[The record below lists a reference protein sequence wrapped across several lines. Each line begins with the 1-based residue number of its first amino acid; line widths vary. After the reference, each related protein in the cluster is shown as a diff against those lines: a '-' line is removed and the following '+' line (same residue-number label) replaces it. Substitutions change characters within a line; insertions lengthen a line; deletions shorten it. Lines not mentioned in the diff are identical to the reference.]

1 MRNNGK
7 FKKKIF
13 LILTD
18 AVSVVLAGTIA
29 YIITMQGTEGFGWK
43 LVSMWLIA
51 DLVATILLF
60 MIFGMYDIVFSSVG
74 IIDALKLCLPVLCL
88 CALNVS
94 LALLRHGN
102 YIRVDT
108 AFLFSAFLFYLAGV
122 VRFSKRIL
130 VVLRF
135 FLAGGKNKKKRVM
148 IVGGGS
154 AGLVLIKEM
163 LTSDKIDY
171 KPVCIADDDPTKL
184 GKSISGVKVAGSTCD
199 VKRLAEKYRVEEI
212 FVTMPAASK
221 KIQSAVIDR
230 CKDCK
235 CPVKVLPGVYQIADG
250 QVTVSKLRK
259 VEIQD
264 LLGRE
269 QVKVNLDEIMGYIEN
284 KVVLVTGGGGS
295 IGSELCRQIAT
306 HNPRLLIILDIYENN
321 AYDIE
326 QELKRKYP
334 SMPLLT
340 LIASVRD
347 MGKMRDVFSKYR
359 PQIVFHAAAH
369 KHVPLMETSPNEA
382 VKNNVFGTVNVAR
395 CADEFGVE
403 TFVQISTDKAVN
415 PTNIMG
421 ATKRICEMIIQT
433 IGRHSKNTKFVAVR
447 FGNVLGSNGSVIPLF
462 RKQISEGGPVTV
474 THKDI
479 IRYFMTIPEAVSLV
493 LQAGAY
499 AKGGQI
505 FVLDMG
511 EPVRIYDLAYNLI
524 KLSGLEPGV
533 DIDIVCTGL
542 RPGEKLYEERLMKEE
557 GLQKTPNGLINIAK
571 PLEFDEETFWQTLD
585 LLYDEAYSET
595 DRMKE
600 YVKKLVPTYTIEKRD
615 LGLKAFIRT
624 ADSGASGTEKISV
637 PGAICA
643 EALNS
648 EPGRAEEGFG
658 AQRAD

>member
-1 MRNNGK
+1 MA
-7 FKKKIF
+7 
-13 LILTD
+13 TD
-18 AVSVVLAGTIA
+18 AIAVFLAGLLACLIVSGGALPSAPVFFGWTVCNVVAVLA
-29 YIITMQGTEGFGWK
+29 
-43 LVSMWLIA
+43 
-51 DLVATILLF
+51 LF
-60 MIFGMYDIVFSSVG
+60 MLFGMYDVVFSTVG
-74 IIDALKLCLPVLCL
+74 IIDALKLCLPVLCTAGL
-88 CALNVS
+88 NLIAAALSEGRITDV
-94 LALLRHGN
+94 G
-102 YIRVDT
+102 T
-108 AFLFSAFLFYLAGV
+108 AVVFSVFLFGFTCGT
-122 VRFSKRIL
+122 RFSKRIL
-130 VVLRF
+130 VVLRYY
-135 FLAGGKNKKKRVM
+135 LAGGSKQKKRVM
-148 IVGGGS
+148 VVGGGS
-154 AGLVLIKEM
+154 AGLALIKEM

-171 KPVCIADDDPTKL
+171 KPVCIADDDPTKQ
-184 GKSISGVKVAGSTCD
+184 GKFVSGVRIAGTTYD
-199 VKRLAEKYRVEEI
+199 VVRLAERYRVEEI
-212 FVTMPAASK
+212 FVTMPSANK

-235 CPVKVLPGVYQIADG
+235 RPVKVLPGIYQLADG

-269 QVKVNLDEIMGYIEN
+269 QVKVNLDEIMGYIED
-284 KVVLVTGGGGS
+284 KIVLVTGGGGS

-306 HNPRLLIILDIYENN
+306 HHPRLLIILDIYENN

-326 QELKRKYP
+326 QELKRRYP
-334 SMPLLT
+334 ELHLLT

-382 VKNNVFGTVNVAR
+382 VKNNVFGTVNVAK
-395 CADEFGVE
+395 CADAFGVE

-433 IGRHSKNTKFVAVR
+433 IGRHSKHTKFVAVR

-462 RKQISEGGPVTV
+462 RKQIAEGGPVTV

-557 GLQKTPNGLINIAK
+557 GLQKTPNGLINIAR
-571 PLEFDEETFWQTLD
+571 PLQFDEDTFWQTLD
-585 LLYDEAYSET
+585 RLYEEAYSET
-595 DRMKE
+595 DKMKE
-600 YVKKLVPTYTIEKRD
+600 YVKMLVPTYTIDKRD
-615 LGLKAFIRT
+615 CAASEFRGVGNGFSVGERVG
-624 ADSGASGTEKISV
+624 GAENLYEGER
-637 PGAICA
+637 
-643 EALNS
+643 AL
-648 EPGRAEEGFG
+648 
-658 AQRAD
+658 